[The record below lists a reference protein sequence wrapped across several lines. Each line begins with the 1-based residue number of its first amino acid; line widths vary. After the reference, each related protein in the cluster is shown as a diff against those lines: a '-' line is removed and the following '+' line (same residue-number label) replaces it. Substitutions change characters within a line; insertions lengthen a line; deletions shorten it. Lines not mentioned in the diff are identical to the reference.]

1 MTRVQKGIVWFT
13 VVLAVLSVSYR
24 LVFTVGAEKSA
35 ALFVGVPAVVAIA
48 VAMMPSSQ
56 SATGM
61 IIRGLPR

>member
-48 VAMMPSSQ
+48 VAMMPSS
-56 SATGM
+56 
-61 IIRGLPR
+61 